1 MTVFRY
7 SQSMMLVV
15 LPSGLTFTARCAMSA
30 SALELLIIAFE
41 AATAEDFR
49 LKGAQLAAPVY
60 QPEQGFITLDSV
72 AQFKEQLA
80 EYQAYLLANEAAKQE
95 LFAARAALDAWFPAA
110 VIASLDEGVALVAP
124 ATEGVIALVRH
135 NEAYIIERGH
145 TQEEALNKIE
155 RFLNQF

>member
-1 MTVFRY
+1 
-7 SQSMMLVV
+7 MMLVV
-15 LPSGLTFTARCAMSA
+15 LPSELTFTARCLMSA
-30 SALELLIIAFE
+30 SAFELLITAFE

-49 LKGAQLAAPVY
+49 LKGAQVAAPIY

-72 AQFKEQLA
+72 AQFKERLA
-80 EYQAYLLANEAAKQE
+80 EYHAFQLASEAAKHD

-110 VIASLDEGVALVAP
+110 VIASLDEGIALVAP

-135 NEAYIIERGH
+135 NEAYLIERGH